1 MKFGTVQTKY
11 AAGGILA
18 HSLVCGRDRFRKGKV
33 LDEKD
38 IRQLIEFGYDEVV
51 VARLEDNDTEENL
64 AAAKVAENI
73 HFLAEPENF
82 KISISHKYDTTI
94 GNRSRNEQISLYYY
108 ILELFS
114 YPC

>member
-38 IRQLIEFGYDEVV
+38 IRQLIQFGYDEVV
-51 VARLEDNDTEENL
+51 IARLEDNDTEENL
-64 AAAKVAENI
+64 AAAKVAE
-73 HFLAEPENF
+73 
-82 KISISHKYDTTI
+82 ISIFW
-94 GNRSRNEQISLYYY
+94 RSQR
-108 ILELFS
+108 ILKKVLLLLVVLTFLPGRPEL
-114 YPC
+114 

>member
-1 MKFGTVQTKY
+1 MKFGTVQTRY
-11 AAGGILA
+11 ATGGILA

-38 IRQLIEFGYDEVV
+38 IRQLIDFGYDEVV

-82 KISISHKYDTTI
+82 KKSIAFT
-94 GNRSRNEQISLYYY
+94 GCLLYTSDAAD
-108 ILELFS
+108 E
-114 YPC
+114 